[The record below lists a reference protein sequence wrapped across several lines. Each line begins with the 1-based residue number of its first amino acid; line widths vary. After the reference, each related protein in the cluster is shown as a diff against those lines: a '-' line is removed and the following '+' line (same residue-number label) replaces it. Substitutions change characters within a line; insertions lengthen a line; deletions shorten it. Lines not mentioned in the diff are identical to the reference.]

1 LTKGRWYVRGCVH
14 WLVIVLQDLFN
25 VRLDVQNVYFYLG
38 TLSSTLQAFNHSPE
52 GLIRIFAHIVPILNG
67 RDSEGHVI
75 YLGPQ
80 RTKIHRYL
88 LVIFLA
94 KSAQMFR
101 LSGKEIDN
109 SIYFTLY
116 ALKEI
121 ANSFKDI
128 SPYHL
133 PINYDRSKVA
143 IKVYNMI
150 SNNGLVDI
158 KKIDGDTYIT
168 ITEKGDGVSEKLLRE
183 LIAYEEFANMN
194 KTDSDE
200 PFKVKKGV
208 KSGVVYDPG
217 LQRVEKRLAEKISE
231 INLPFEEELKTIE
244 ED

>member
-1 LTKGRWYVRGCVH
+1 MESYA
-14 WLVIVLQDLFN
+14 
-25 VRLDVQNVYFYLG
+25 QNVYFYLG
-38 TLSSTLQAFNHSPE
+38 TLSCTLQAFNHSPE

-88 LVIFLA
+88 LIIFLA

-133 PINYDRSKVA
+133 PINYDRTKVA
-143 IKVYNMI
+143 SKVYNMI
-150 SNNGLVDI
+150 SSNGLVDI
-158 KKIDGDTYIT
+158 KKIDGDTYVT
-168 ITEKGDGVSEKLLRE
+168 VTKKGDDVSEKLLRE
-183 LIAYEEFANMN
+183 LIAYGEFVNMN

-208 KSGVVYDPG
+208 KSGAVYDPG

>member
-1 LTKGRWYVRGCVH
+1 
-14 WLVIVLQDLFN
+14 
-25 VRLDVQNVYFYLG
+25 
-38 TLSSTLQAFNHSPE
+38 LQAFNHSPE

-88 LVIFLA
+88 LIIFLA

-133 PINYDRSKVA
+133 PLNYDRSKVA
-143 IKVYNMI
+143 SKVYFLI

-168 ITEKGDGVSEKLLRE
+168 GTEKGDTVMYWSYCNHALLRVHADQAE
-183 LIAYEEFANMN
+183 EGCHPGPESRAFMADLQMLATYPVYGIILNVIPFTYPAIVGFLIVAALPNHIFTRGRTSMLPN
-194 KTDSDE
+194 E
-200 PFKVKKGV
+200 P
-208 KSGVVYDPG
+208 P
-217 LQRVEKRLAEKISE
+217 KRA
-231 INLPFEEELKTIE
+231 F
-244 ED
+244 

>member
-1 LTKGRWYVRGCVH
+1 M
-14 WLVIVLQDLFN
+14 QSFN
-25 VRLDVQNVYFYLG
+25 QN
-38 TLSSTLQAFNHSPE
+38 PE
-52 GLIRIFAHIVPILNG
+52 GLIRIVAHVVPILNG

-94 KSAQMFR
+94 KSTQMFR
-101 LSGKEIDN
+101 ISGKEIDN
-109 SIYFTLY
+109 SVYFTLY
-116 ALKEI
+116 CLKEV

-128 SPYHL
+128 SPYHI
-133 PINYDRSKVA
+133 PIHYDRTKVA
-143 IKVYNMI
+143 IRIYNMI

-158 KKIDGDTYIT
+158 KKIDGDTYVK
-168 ITEKGDGVSEKLLRE
+168 ITEKGDDVSEKLLRE
-183 LIAYEEFANMN
+183 LITYDEFANMN

-208 KSGVVYDPG
+208 KFGVGYDPG